1 MLLVIRR
8 DLGVLFAKE
17 EGVVKERKRK
27 KEKKSVFEH
36 LMLSEKNNEFNCLK
50 TTTQVVTQVLI
61 IENIFKEESL
71 QNVG

>member
-1 MLLVIRR
+1 VIRT

-27 KEKKSVFEH
+27 KKIEIVFQH
-36 LMLSEKNNEFNCLK
+36 LMLSEKNNELNCIK
-50 TTTQVVTQVLI
+50 ITIFVTQIWI
-61 IENIFKEESL
+61 IENIFNQKSL